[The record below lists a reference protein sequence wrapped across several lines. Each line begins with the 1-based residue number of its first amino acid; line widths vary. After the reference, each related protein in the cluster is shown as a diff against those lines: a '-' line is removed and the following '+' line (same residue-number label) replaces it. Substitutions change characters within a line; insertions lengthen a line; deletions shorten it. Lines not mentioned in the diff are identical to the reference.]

1 MGKTWVRSSCWMR
14 LVYSLGAKLKKIQLS
29 EVFLQK
35 MFPPCSLETVRVE
48 VGEVLK
54 MTGQSIEA
62 FERVKV
68 LDMIDP
74 CPSAII
80 HQTEGSSHLQK
91 RMLRQKKWHPKEHEP
106 LPNNGFQ
113 APLSSQLLTFTSS
126 YLASKNMEDVSIDY
140 WSQPESNCQSQL
152 SRAPDC
158 AKAQQSRNCGACF
171 FSLKVVGVGK
181 QDDKLWPSWVV

>member
-1 MGKTWVRSSCWMR
+1 
-14 LVYSLGAKLKKIQLS
+14 
-29 EVFLQK
+29 

-126 YLASKNMEDVSIDY
+126 YLASKNMEDVSIGRNLKATVNP
-140 WSQPESNCQSQL
+140 SCPGLPTVLKL
-152 SRAPDC
+152 S
-158 AKAQQSRNCGACF
+158 KAETAEHVF
-171 FSLKVVGVGK
+171 FLS
-181 QDDKLWPSWVV
+181 KLWGWESKMTSCDPVGWCKVANVYWYSVRIVPFVFV